1 MFRSGLLFSCSLLA
15 QSAWADADLAKRKL
29 CMGCHTVD
37 KRVVGPSYR
46 EIAARYAGQEGATAL
61 LAEKIRQGGKGVW
74 GPLVMPPNP
83 RLSEE
88 DARKLAEWIESLQ

>member
-1 MFRSGLLFSCSLLA
+1 
-15 QSAWADADLAKRKL
+15 
-29 CMGCHTVD
+29 MGCHTVD

-46 EIAARYAGQEGATAL
+46 EIAARYAGQEGATDL
-61 LAEKIRQGGKGVW
+61 LIEKIRQGGKGVW

-88 DARKLAEWIESLQ
+88 DARALAEWIESLQ